1 MRIAAASGKESRG
14 VSLRSLKSRN
24 LGGSSCFPNQVVQ
37 SLSRMPAE
45 LTPAVR
51 NLGARIPRP
60 GALKMGAL
68 GDALRLAW
76 KEVWLMVPMRASRV

>member
-1 MRIAAASGKESRG
+1 
-14 VSLRSLKSRN
+14 
-24 LGGSSCFPNQVVQ
+24 
-37 SLSRMPAE
+37 MPAE

-68 GDALRLAW
+68 GDALRMAW
-76 KEVWLMVPMRASRV
+76 KEVWLMVPMRASRA

>member
-1 MRIAAASGKESRG
+1 
-14 VSLRSLKSRN
+14 
-24 LGGSSCFPNQVVQ
+24 
-37 SLSRMPAE
+37 MPAE

-51 NLGARIPRP
+51 NLGARIPQP

-68 GDALRLAW
+68 GDALRMAW